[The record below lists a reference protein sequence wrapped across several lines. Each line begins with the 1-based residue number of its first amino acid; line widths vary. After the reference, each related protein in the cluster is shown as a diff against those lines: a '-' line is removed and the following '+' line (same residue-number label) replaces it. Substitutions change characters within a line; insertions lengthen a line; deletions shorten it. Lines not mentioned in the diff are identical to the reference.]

1 MGPCVRIG
9 VVSDD
14 RLFLEGVLR
23 IIATEPSFMV
33 VGHDSSAALEPPLR
47 TALPHVLLV
56 DSRLENAISLCAA
69 VKSNVGPI
77 VVMLAAPEDE
87 NWARDAL
94 RAGARGILAKSASVE
109 DLLKAV
115 RVVHEGQIWIR
126 RQLITDWLEDLLS
139 AASTTAAIERRL
151 SCREQE
157 VLHYAVAGFGNKE
170 VANRLIISEATVKV
184 HLTHIFRKLGLHG
197 RGQLAAAYHG
207 IIRIPLNDD
216 SPAARP
222 LFPAP

>member
-14 RLFLEGVLR
+14 RFFLEGVLR
-23 IIATEPSFMV
+23 IIATEPSFLV
-33 VGHDSSAALEPPLR
+33 VCHDSSAALGPPLR
-47 TALPHVLLV
+47 TALPHVVLV
-56 DSRLENAISLCAA
+56 DSRLENSISLCAA